1 MASLFGLLHLGAS
14 SLQAN
19 QAGVQVHGQ
28 NVASANSPG
37 YVRRDLQVNQSI
49 GGVGVSLNIYR
60 AEDFVLSQKI
70 AHQHGEVLHGN
81 LMASGLREIEGVLQ
95 SGQSSLS
102 QKVAE
107 LGRAFSELAAA
118 PADLARRTEVI
129 SRGQAVA
136 TEFNRVA
143 LSLQRIQGGHR
154 QDAVALLREINDLA
168 NTVATLNVRARAGTG
183 GALAADEVSALARTL
198 DQRDEAARALA
209 GLVGGEVLQNS
220 DGTLDVLVGGL
231 SLVHGAMA
239 TDVGL
244 RDTASGTLVLV
255 GGAQVQLPVG
265 GKLGAALA
273 LSDTALATLAQF
285 DRLAFDLSAAVSAQ
299 HAFGVG
305 LDGAGARPFFK
316 ALGGVAGAALDLKV
330 DSGLTAQTVAAGFTG
345 QPGDN
350 RNALALANLIDQPVL
365 EGGKASFRN
374 VYARIAAQL
383 GAQVQRAEASAE
395 AAEGT
400 AAALTQAREA
410 ALGVSTDEEMTRL
423 LSYQRGF
430 EASARF
436 IKIVDEMLQQLTN
449 LK

>member
-28 NVASANSPG
+28 NVASAGSPG
-37 YVRRDLQVNQSI
+37 YVRRDLQIAQGP
-49 GGVGVSLNIYR
+49 GGFGAGASTYR

-81 LMASGLREIEGVLQ
+81 LMAGGLREIEGVLQ

-129 SRGQAVA
+129 SQGQAVA

-154 QDAVALLREINDLA
+154 RDAAALLPEINDLA
-168 NTVATLNVRARAGTG
+168 TTVATLNVRARAGSG
-183 GALAADEVSALARTL
+183 GSVAPDLGAALAATL
-198 DQRDEAARALA
+198 DQRDEAARTLA
-209 GLVGGEVLQNS
+209 GLVGGEVLQNN

-239 TDVGL
+239 TDVSL

-265 GKLGAALA
+265 GQLGAALA
-273 LSDTALATLAQF
+273 LSDAALATLTQF

-305 LDGAGARPFFK
+305 LDGAGARPFFRP
-316 ALGGVAGAALDLKV
+316 LGGVVGAALDLKV
-330 DSGLTAQTVAAGFTG
+330 DPGLTAQTVAAGFTG

-383 GAQVQRAEASAE
+383 GAQVRQAEAGAE